1 MVFVIKAD
9 GSKEEFSEK
18 KLVASITRAG
28 IPQALIPEVL
38 AHIHSKLHENIH
50 TSEIYHHILEFLDT
64 SEQPFH
70 KTKYSLKQSIMD
82 LGPTGFPFEKF
93 LAHLFERMGYQTK
106 VDQILQGK
114 CITHEVDIVIQKA
127 GTISMVE
134 AKFHNGVGIKTDV
147 HVALYTKAR
156 FDDVSAR
163 THFDKAFLVTNTKT
177 TLDAITY
184 AQCVDM
190 EIMSWSYP
198 DGNGLRD
205 LIERYHLHPIT
216 SLSSLSQL
224 QKQQL
229 LEQDVVLCSELLEKK
244 GILLSLHLTKEKEAH
259 VLQEAAFAS
268 HS

>member
-1 MVFVIKAD
+1 MVLVIKAD

-28 IPQALIPEVL
+28 IPESLIPQVL
-38 AHIHSKLHENIH
+38 SHIHSHLHDDIH
-50 TSEIYHHILEFLDT
+50 TSDIYQHILEFLDK

-70 KTKYSLKQSIMD
+70 KAKYSLKQSIMD

-93 LAHLFERMGYQTK
+93 LARLFERMGYQTK
-106 VDQILQGK
+106 TNQILQGK
-114 CITHEVDIVIQKA
+114 CITHEIDVVIQKDRV
-127 GTISMVE
+127 TSMVE

-156 FDDVSAR
+156 FDDVSSH

-177 TLDAITY
+177 TIDAITY
-184 AQCVDM
+184 ARCVGM

-198 DGNGLRD
+198 EGNGLRE

-229 LEQDVVLCSELLEKK
+229 LEQHIVLCSELVERKEA
-244 GILLSLHLTKEKEAH
+244 LSIIHLDKEKEAR
-259 VLQEAAFAS
+259 VLQEAAFVS